1 MKTVVIWDTMGLEA
15 MQFFVADG
23 DVTRFNR
30 LYVNS
35 YTKDKTQKKLL
46 DELLAFTY
54 DAKGNFLH
62 KLLDDFPVEVV
73 KQGAAVIVCGFLP

>member
-1 MKTVVIWDTMGLEA
+1 MQTVVIWDTMGQEA
-15 MQFFVADG
+15 VQFFVVDG
-23 DVTRFNR
+23 DVMRFNQ
-30 LYVNS
+30 LYVNT
-35 YTKDKTQKKLL
+35 YTKNKAQKKLL

-62 KLLDDFPVEVV
+62 KLLDDFPVEAV